1 MHSSRPGCPDGFGT
15 DDMLNCDRLV
25 EYVRLSCRRDVFWLD
40 TVGRSG
46 LELLPG
52 GFPEGSHVRRL
63 HVVRPGVVGSTVA
76 DENIWTRELRSFVRT
91 VETRTVA
98 MSALGE
104 WLTNDDFLLVDD
116 RAVVRLVFD
125 DHNRFLFA
133 RPAPELL
140 DRYRFVRDAWWRTA
154 DRT

>member
-1 MHSSRPGCPDGFGT
+1 M

-25 EYVRLSCRRDVFWLD
+25 EYLRLSCRADVFWLD

-46 LELLPG
+46 LELLPD
-52 GFPEGSHVRRL
+52 GFPEGGRVRRL
-63 HVVRPGVVGSTVA
+63 HVVRPNVVGSTVA
-76 DENIWTRELRSFVRT
+76 EDNTCTPKSRSVRT
-91 VETRTVA
+91 VDTRTVA
-98 MSALGE
+98 LSALEE

-116 RAVVRLVFD
+116 SVVVRLVFD

-133 RPAPELL
+133 RPGPELL
-140 DRYRFVRDAWWRTA
+140 DRYRFIRDTWWRTA

>member
-1 MHSSRPGCPDGFGT
+1 M

-25 EYVRLSCRRDVFWLD
+25 EYVKLSCRTDVFWLD

-63 HVVRPGVVGSTVA
+63 HVVRPNVVGCTVA
-76 DENIWTRELRSFVRT
+76 DENICTQDVLSF
-91 VETRTVA
+91 TRTVQTRTVGL
-98 MSALGE
+98 SALEE

-133 RPAPELL
+133 RPGLALL
-140 DRYRFVRDAWWRTA
+140 DRYRFVRDTWWRTA